1 MAPWVF
7 AAPTIAFALLPSIVS
22 IGHADA
28 VAATAAI
35 TSLTALAGVAIQPV
49 ARRLETNPP
58 TRARH
63 GAGAMLGLL
72 VLAGGLV
79 LAALTAD
86 IGDPWLLVPCAIVL
100 GSAYGLCLVAG
111 LMEVGAWHPTARW
124 PQQQPRPPPAANREN
139 LLAETKP
146 DPQSRPV
153 AGAPRRACPDRRQAP

>member
-111 LMEVGAWHPTARW
+111 LMEVGR
-124 PQQQPRPPPAANREN
+124 
-139 LLAETKP
+139 LAP
-146 DPQSRPV
+146 D
-153 AGAPRRACPDRRQAP
+153 GALAS